1 MFDLI
6 AGFPHCFKN
15 KNKNTMH
22 CRVYKHPHPLDTKQ
36 VDNILIRYDFIKQDN
51 TWKSKDNN
59 IEIFENNNFYY
70 IKIDSWNHKS
80 MLPYYPIEFEA
91 KIKNIIDLLNSD
103 VITRLEK
110 TTERYIEAEK
120 FIVNLNFFQK
130 LFILR
135 KYSDFIKIVLT
146 KYKF

>member
-1 MFDLI
+1 
-6 AGFPHCFKN
+6 
-15 KNKNTMH
+15 MH
-22 CRVYKHPHPLDTKQ
+22 YRSYKYPRPIDDKI
-36 VDNILIRYDFIKQDN
+36 VDNILNKYDFIKTLNSWYIKNDN
-51 TWKSKDNN
+51 RKIVIFKQNN
-59 IEIFENNNFYY
+59 IYY

-80 MLPYYPIEFEA
+80 QLPNDEFTFDA
-91 KIKNIIDLLNSD
+91 KIKNIIDILKSD

-135 KYSDFIKIVLT
+135 KHSDFIKMILS